1 MSGEGQGRRAAC
13 GSVFLVSV
21 AALTLELTLTR
32 LFSATM
38 FYHFAFLAIS
48 LALFGSGASG
58 VFVYLV
64 RRKRPLA
71 DPRRSF
77 ARAAILFAATTVI
90 ALVIVL
96 RNPLPLEVGP
106 ELFKRL
112 VFVYAGVTLP
122 FFFAGCA
129 ITVAITAWTADINRL
144 YLFDLTGAAAGCLL
158 VIPALDTLGAVDTV
172 LAVAVIAALSG
183 AVAAGPTRR
192 GHAAAALLLGL
203 ALLGLVAGNRSSR
216 WLELAE
222 AKGRRQ
228 DKVLFSKWN
237 SFSRVTVEGALE
249 APVLEMLIDAD
260 AATNIWRGTGA
271 DNPRPGRV
279 PGPIAAVYHL
289 RPHGEVLIIG
299 PGGGTDVLAARE
311 AGASQI
317 TGVEVN
323 PIIVRDVMLREP
335 FESYSGSLYRRP
347 GVHIVVDEGRSYVR
361 SSSQRYDVIQGT
373 LVDTWAATG
382 AGAFALT
389 ENYLYTVEAFQDYLG
404 HLADDGIL
412 CLTRWYFQP
421 PDQMLRLVT
430 VARAAMDEIGL
441 AEPERHFMLFVEDGQ
456 TPDHTPG
463 TLLLKRSPF
472 TDEEVVTVE
481 RLAQRRGYGLLYTP
495 RTRPANLFT
504 RLAEARDVGAIA
516 RAYPANIMPTRDND
530 PFFFN
535 SLRSEDVGRAMA
547 IRSEW
552 AKTNLGTAVLFA
564 LVGIS
569 SVGVAL
575 FIVGPLALA
584 GERISTGR
592 RLAAVLYFASLGG
605 GFIVVEVVLLQRF
618 VLFLGHPVYALTVVL
633 FSLLTSCGI
642 GSLLAGR
649 FDPARLGPALT
660 RVLLSIAGFVVVYV
674 FALPPLFYRLIHL
687 PRPMRIAIAVAAL
700 APLGTVMG
708 MAMPTGLRR
717 LDQRMPSLVPWAWGV
732 NGAASVLG
740 SVAALLIALASGFDQ
755 ALLVGAGLYLAA
767 VAFARAM

>member
-1 MSGEGQGRRAAC
+1 MSGDGQGRSAAC
-13 GSVFLVSV
+13 GSVFLVSL

-58 VFVYLV
+58 VFVYLA

-77 ARAAILFAATTVI
+77 ARAAILFAVTTVL

-96 RNPLPLEVGP
+96 RNPLPLEVVP

-172 LAVAVIAALSG
+172 LAVAVIAAVSG

-192 GHAAAALLLGL
+192 GHAAAALLLGV

-222 AKGRRQ
+222 AKGRPQ
-228 DKVLFSKWN
+228 DQVLFSKWN
-237 SFSRVTVEGALE
+237 SFSRVTVEGTLE
-249 APVLEMLIDAD
+249 KPVLEMLIDAD
-260 AATNIWRGTGA
+260 AATAIWRGTA
-271 DNPRPGRV
+271 DDHPRPGQS

-289 RPHGEVLIIG
+289 RPHGDVLIIG
-299 PGGGTDVLAARE
+299 PGGGTDVLAALE
-311 AGASQI
+311 AGASRI

-335 FESYSGSLYRRP
+335 FDSYSGSLYRRP

-412 CLTRWYFQP
+412 CLTRWYFRP

-441 AEPERHFMLFVEDGQ
+441 AEPERHFMLFVEDAQ

-472 TDEEVVTVE
+472 TDEEVLTVE

-504 RLAEARDVGAIA
+504 RLVEARDVGAIA
-516 RAYPANIMPTRDND
+516 RAYPTNIMPTRDND

-535 SLRSEDVGRAMA
+535 SLRPEDVGPAMA
-547 IRSEW
+547 TRTEW

-569 SVGVAL
+569 AFGVAL
-575 FIVGPLALA
+575 FILGPLALA

-592 RLAAVLYFASLGG
+592 RLAAVLYFACLGG

-660 RVLLSIAGFVVVYV
+660 RVLLLVAGFVVVYV
-674 FALPPLFYRLIHL
+674 FALAPLFYRLIHL
-687 PRPMRIAIAVAAL
+687 PRPLRIAIAVAAL

-708 MAMPTGLRR
+708 MAMPTGLRM

>member
-1 MSGEGQGRRAAC
+1 MSGEGQGRSVAC
-13 GSVFLVSV
+13 GSVFLVSL
-21 AALTLELTLTR
+21 AALMLELALTR

-77 ARAAILFAATTVI
+77 ARAAILFAVTTVI

-106 ELFKRL
+106 DLLKRL
-112 VFVYAGVTLP
+112 VFVYAGVSLP

-129 ITVAITAWTADINRL
+129 VTVAITAWTADINRL

-172 LAVAVIAALSG
+172 LAVAVIAAGSG
-183 AVAAGPTRR
+183 ALAAGRTRR
-192 GHAAAALLLGL
+192 GHAAAALLLGM
-203 ALLGLVAGNRSSR
+203 ALLGLVAGNRQSR

-228 DKVLFSKWN
+228 DQVLFSKWN
-237 SFSRVTVEGALE
+237 SFSRVTVEGTLE
-249 APVLEMLIDAD
+249 DPVLEMLIDAD
-260 AATNIWRGTGA
+260 AATAIWRGTGDDDA
-271 DNPRPGRV
+271 RQGQV

-289 RPHGEVLIIG
+289 RRHGEVLIIG
-299 PGGGTDVLAARE
+299 PGGGTDVLAAIE
-311 AGASQI
+311 AGASRI

-335 FESYSGSLYRRP
+335 FQGYSGSLYRRP

-389 ENYLYTVEAFQDYLG
+389 ENYLYTVEAFKDYLG

-412 CLTRWYFQP
+412 CLTRWYFEP

-430 VARAAMDEIGL
+430 VARAAMDEVGL
-441 AEPERHFMLFVEDGQ
+441 AEPDRHFMLFVEDAQ
-456 TPDHTPG
+456 APDHTPG
-463 TLLLKRSPF
+463 TLLLKRTPF
-472 TDEEVVTVE
+472 TDEEVQTVE
-481 RLAQRRGYGLLYTP
+481 GLARRRGYGLLYTP

-504 RLAEARDVGAIA
+504 RLVEAGDVGAIA
-516 RAYPANIMPTRDND
+516 RAYPTNIMPTRDND

-535 SLRSEDVGRAMA
+535 SLRPEDVGRAMETG
-547 IRSEW
+547 SEW

-569 SVGVAL
+569 SLGVAL
-575 FIVGPLALA
+575 FILGPLALA

-592 RLAAVLYFASLGG
+592 RLAAVLYFACLGG

-649 FDPARLGPALT
+649 FDPGHLGAALT
-660 RVLLSIAGFVVVYV
+660 RVLLSIAGLVVLYV

-687 PRPMRIAIAVAAL
+687 PRPLRIAIAVAAL

-708 MAMPTGLRR
+708 MAMPTGLRM